1 MRSKRADK
9 GEGFFFLILQRE
21 IERERERERQR
32 AKAKTIQG
40 RRDGSGQRSLT
51 VETTSR
57 GVDVSLKQI

>member
-9 GEGFFFLILQRE
+9 GEGFFFFNFT
-21 IERERERERQR
+21 ERNRERQR
-32 AKAKTIQG
+32 QRVKAKTIQG